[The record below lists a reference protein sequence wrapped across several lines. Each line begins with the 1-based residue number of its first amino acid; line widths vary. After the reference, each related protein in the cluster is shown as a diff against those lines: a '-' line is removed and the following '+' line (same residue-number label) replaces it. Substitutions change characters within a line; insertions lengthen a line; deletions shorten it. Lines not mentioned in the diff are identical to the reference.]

1 MFLLVAQHRF
11 VDIAWNSEGTMLAAT
26 TESAI
31 MILDCNNKSDIKVN
45 QKLGKLATEFAKEN
59 FKDFKRLKLNL
70 FNQYG

>member
-1 MFLLVAQHRF
+1 
-11 VDIAWNSEGTMLAAT
+11 
-26 TESAI
+26 